1 MLPVFKP
8 ISRTWK
14 QRIVLPVV
22 MAIAATAFPLTV
34 TAASAAG
41 PCTPPVSSP
50 IACENSLPG
59 TPASDWQVSGAGDA
73 TIQGFGTSMSVNL
86 GDTVTFKIKTPATS
100 YHIDILRLG
109 YYQGLGARKV
119 AAGLRPTAPLPQA
132 QPACLTDS
140 TTGLV
145 DCGNWGVSASW
156 AVPA

>member
-1 MLPVFKP
+1 MIAVLLPL
-8 ISRTWK
+8 
-14 QRIVLPVV
+14 Q
-22 MAIAATAFPLTV
+22 IAAASV
-34 TAASAAG
+34 AADA
-41 PCTPPVSSP
+41 CNPPVSSP
-50 IACENSLPG
+50 VACENSLPG

-86 GDTVTFKIKTPATS
+86 GQTLDFKIKTDAPL

-119 AAGLRPTAPLPQA
+119 AANIAPAAALPQA